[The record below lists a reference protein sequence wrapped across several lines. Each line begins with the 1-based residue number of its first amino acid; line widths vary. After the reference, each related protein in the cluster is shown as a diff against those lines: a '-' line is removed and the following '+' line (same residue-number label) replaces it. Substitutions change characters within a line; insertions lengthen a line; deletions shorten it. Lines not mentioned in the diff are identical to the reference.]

1 LNKPEYGEIM
11 YGLDAKKNHTYFVL
25 FKHEILLKG
34 NHIKRAKNML
44 MIWEGFGTTL
54 F

>member
-1 LNKPEYGEIM
+1 MLHHIKPTLVETILEY
-11 YGLDAKKNHTYFVL
+11 
-25 FKHEILLKG
+25 EILLKG

-44 MIWEGFGTTL
+44 MIWGGFGTTL

>member
-1 LNKPEYGEIM
+1 MGKLYMVWMQNIIH
-11 YGLDAKKNHTYFVL
+11 AYFVL

-44 MIWEGFGTTL
+44 MMWEGFGTTL